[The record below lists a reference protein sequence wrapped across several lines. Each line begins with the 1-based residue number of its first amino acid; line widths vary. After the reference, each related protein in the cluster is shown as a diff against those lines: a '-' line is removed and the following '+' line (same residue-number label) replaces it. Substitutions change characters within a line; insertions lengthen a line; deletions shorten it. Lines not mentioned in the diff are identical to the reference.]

1 MDRGRWRGSAV
12 GERAA
17 QLLYFSLGGT
27 ARMDTS
33 PPIEAATPSNARPVI
48 ITVLCVV
55 MFVGVVFAVPI
66 IFSQIAR
73 DIGAW
78 YPPLLA
84 FGAVV
89 GFVCMIGI
97 WKMRKWAV
105 YAYAVFCV
113 VNQVVLLATG
123 LWSISA
129 LVIPGIFIAI
139 MFSQVSK
146 MR

>member
-1 MDRGRWRGSAV
+1 
-12 GERAA
+12 
-17 QLLYFSLGGT
+17 
-27 ARMDTS
+27 MDTS
-33 PPIEAATPSNARPVI
+33 PIEAAKPSNSRPVI

-55 MFVGVVFAVPI
+55 MLVGVIFTIPI
-66 IFSQIAR
+66 VFSQSAR

-84 FGAVV
+84 CSAVV
-89 GFVCMIGI
+89 GFVCAIGI
-97 WKMRKWAV
+97 WKMRKWAI
-105 YAYAVFCV
+105 YAYTAFFV
-113 VNQVVLLATG
+113 VVQIILLAIG
-123 LWSISA
+123 HWSISA

>member
-1 MDRGRWRGSAV
+1 MG
-12 GERAA
+12 
-17 QLLYFSLGGT
+17 
-27 ARMDTS
+27 TS
-33 PPIEAATPSNARPVI
+33 PPIEAAKPSNSRPAI
-48 ITVLCVV
+48 ITTLCVV
-55 MFVGVVFAVPI
+55 MFVGVVFIVAI
-66 IFSQIAR
+66 IFSQSVR

-84 FGAVV
+84 FSAVV
-89 GFVCMIGI
+89 GFVCMIGL

-105 YAYAVFCV
+105 YGYTAFYV

-129 LVIPGIFIAI
+129 LVIPGIFIAV

>member
-1 MDRGRWRGSAV
+1 M
-12 GERAA
+12 E
-17 QLLYFSLGGT
+17 
-27 ARMDTS
+27 TS
-33 PPIEAATPSNARPVI
+33 PSIEAAKPSNSRPVI

-55 MFVGVVFAVPI
+55 MVVGAVISIPI

-73 DIGAW
+73 NIGAW
-78 YPPLLA
+78 YPPLVA
-84 FGAVV
+84 FSVVV
-89 GFVCMIGI
+89 GLVCMIGI
-97 WKMRKWAV
+97 WKMRKWGV
-105 YAYAVFCV
+105 YAYTAFFV

-129 LVIPGIFIAI
+129 LAIPGIFIAI

>member
-1 MDRGRWRGSAV
+1 
-12 GERAA
+12 
-17 QLLYFSLGGT
+17 
-27 ARMDTS
+27 MDTS
-33 PPIEAATPSNARPVI
+33 PPIEAAKSRPVI
-48 ITVLCVV
+48 ITVLCVA
-55 MFVGVVFAVPI
+55 MFVGAVITVPI
-66 IFSQIAR
+66 IFSQTAR

-84 FGAVV
+84 FSAVV

-105 YAYAVFCV
+105 YAYTAFCV

-123 LWSISA
+123 LWNISA